1 MPLPI
6 RRDYFR
12 ENMKVTSCP
21 WTTLPTRRHKSRTS
35 VGAAERRTGV
45 LRLKVSPPDSSHMEV
60 GEREKSVLL
69 QLPSATAPAIA
80 VLTRPQL
87 LPRPV
92 RPPPPYPA
100 TSYFSRRKQF
110 RDIKQKP
117 AGCPEMASW
126 PPPSAQSPSSPM
138 IWWQTS

>member
-35 VGAAERRTGV
+35 VGAAERRTRRAQAQGKPT
-45 LRLKVSPPDSSHMEV
+45 RQQSHGGGGKGKISLV
-60 GEREKSVLL
+60 TATFCHCPCHRCPHST
-69 QLPSATAPAIA
+69 TAPAPPCQA
-80 VLTRPQL
+80 SAS
-87 LPRPV
+87 LPCNI
-92 RPPPPYPA
+92 
-100 TSYFSRRKQF
+100 FSWRKQF

-126 PPPSAQSPSSPM
+126 PPPSAQSPLSPM